1 MADDAL
7 LGLASRLGEL
17 FKSEQRILAL
27 AESCT
32 GGLCSNL
39 VTDIAGSSA
48 WFDSGYITYSN
59 QAKIEILG
67 VSDITLKSY
76 GAVSEQTAIEMAL
89 GCLRNGRVNIAASIT
104 GIAGPTGGT
113 PDKPVGTVCFA
124 WVGLGL
130 PTVSKT
136 EHFNGNRQKIREQ
149 SASTALQGLISLL
162 QKK

>member
-7 LGLASRLGEL
+7 LILSSQLGEL
-17 FKSEQRILAL
+17 LKGEQRMLAI

-32 GGLCSNL
+32 GGLCSSL
-39 VTDIAGSSA
+39 ITEIAGSSA
-48 WFDSGYITYSN
+48 WFDSGYVTYSN
-59 QAKIEILG
+59 QAKVQVLG
-67 VSDITLKSY
+67 VSTTTLETH

-130 PTVSKT
+130 TTISKT
-136 EHFNGNRQKIREQ
+136 EHFNGNRQQIREQ
-149 SASTALQGLISLL
+149 SANTALQGLISLL
-162 QKK
+162 QQK